1 MDQSMQIIIIAALLV
16 VVVLILTTSKN
27 GRKFETEHKKDI
39 FKTNLIIKIADVLT
53 ILFLC
58 ASAFLA
64 LKSVLSN
71 TAGYILMV
79 VFFLC
84 WLPFQFWS
92 YTYVFMDEE
101 GITYFSPSGKNT
113 CIIWKDVKLVS
124 SGRFGIVVRSAA
136 SRLRVYSFF
145 TGFEKIKQSVFEHCP
160 GKF

>member
-1 MDQSMQIIIIAALLV
+1 MDQSLQIIIIAALLV

-27 GRKFETEHKKDI
+27 GRKFENEHKKGI
-39 FKTNLIIKIADVLT
+39 YKTRLVIKIADVLT
-53 ILFLC
+53 VLLLC

-64 LKSVLSN
+64 LKSVLSS
-71 TAGYILMV
+71 TAGYILMA

-101 GITYFSPSGKNT
+101 GITLFSPSGKST
-113 CIIWKDVKLVS
+113 HMLWKDVRLVS
-124 SGRFGIVVRSAA
+124 PDRFGIVVRSTADK
-136 SRLRVYSFF
+136 LRVYSFF
-145 TGFEKIKQSVFEHCP
+145 SEFDKIKHTVLERCS